1 MLIKCNGIKTALPC
15 SFCILLLFISSKLSF
30 LYFYLCHLQ
39 LSLFPSTF
47 PSIFELSLFLS
58 LIFVILSPAFFLVFF
73 SLSSLLLFSFFL
85 LFFLSLFSG
94 LIRVVP
100 RPFLFL
106 PPPSNKFITPL
117 LTFPTLFELCSF
129 KFICLSFSLVF
140 HILSHPFKVFVSSL
154 PPFPLSLHFFFA
166 FIGSYSPLTFKGR
179 LELQPTSQ
187 ILCSPN
193 LIKPKPHQALL
204 TSKGLSTLAKK
215 LLFRQISYHH
225 QILQAR
231 MVCRDLT
238 NFDRSGQI
246 FKRTA
251 ETG

>member
-1 MLIKCNGIKTALPC
+1 MTAYDPMYDHSIRQNCTFTKPSSVIKHG
-15 SFCILLLFISSKLSF
+15 LLGD
-30 LYFYLCHLQ
+30 
-39 LSLFPSTF
+39 FPAMFDYKYQRVSQ
-47 PSIFELSLFLS
+47 IF
-58 LIFVILSPAFFLVFF
+58 
-73 SLSSLLLFSFFL
+73 
-85 LFFLSLFSG
+85 
-94 LIRVVP
+94 
-100 RPFLFL
+100 
-106 PPPSNKFITPL
+106 
-117 LTFPTLFELCSF
+117 
-129 KFICLSFSLVF
+129 
-140 HILSHPFKVFVSSL
+140 FVSSL
-154 PPFPLSLHFFFA
+154 SPFPLSLHFFLA
-166 FIGSYSPLTFKGR
+166 FIGSYSPLIFKGR